1 MKLRKFFGLTSRSVL
16 DQVRA
21 ELGPDAVI
29 VANRPTP
36 DGIEITA
43 VAGDAMDTILATRER
58 TASIAKTAEPV
69 APPPAIAPAPVNP
82 PNAEIRNWSP
92 PRVSTT
98 TTSAAANSGFSIGAE
113 PPATVAMP

>member
-43 VAGDAMDTILATRER
+43 VAGDAMDNILSPRPAAPQAMPALALEEQR
-58 TASIAKTAEPV
+58 THINSASPLNASPVSSASGAPTAEV
-69 APPPAIAPAPVNP
+69 KQ
-82 PNAEIRNWSP
+82 WSP
-92 PRVSTT
+92 PRVT
-98 TTSAAANSGFSIGAE
+98 A
-113 PPATVAMP
+113 

>member
-58 TASIAKTAEPV
+58 SASIAKTAEPI
-69 APPPAIAPAPVNP
+69 APPPAVAAAPVNP
-82 PNAEIRNWSP
+82 PAEIRNWSP

-98 TTSAAANSGFSIGAE
+98 TTPANTGFCI
-113 PPATVAMP
+113 